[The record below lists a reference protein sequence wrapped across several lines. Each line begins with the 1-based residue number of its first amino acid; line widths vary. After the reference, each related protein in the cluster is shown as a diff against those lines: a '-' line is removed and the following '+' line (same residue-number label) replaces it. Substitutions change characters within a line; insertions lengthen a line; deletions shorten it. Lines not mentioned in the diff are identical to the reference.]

1 MIDIAQ
7 HVYRGRSG
15 HITESVTH
23 VMCKK
28 PDPRGT
34 CVATIADVVPAARIM
49 SHDVVCARADLATD
63 ALIELMV
70 RNHVGCVP
78 VVDERGRPIGM
89 ITKLDL
95 VEKMLAGS
103 GMPFPSTAGDLM
115 FPLAFT
121 LDARATVAH
130 VATLMSLED
139 IHHVPIIGPDGYL
152 IGVISTLDVVRWL
165 ASNDGLITEHHSDG
179 CT

>member
-1 MIDIAQ
+1 MIDIAL

-15 HITESVTH
+15 HITESVIH

-28 PDPRGT
+28 PDARGT
-34 CVATIADVVPAARIM
+34 CVATIADVIPAARIM
-49 SHDVVCARADLATD
+49 SHDVVCARTDLASD

-70 RNHVGCVP
+70 LNHIGCVP
-78 VVDERGRPIGM
+78 VVDERGIPIGM

-103 GMPFPSTAGDLM
+103 RMPFPSTAGDLM
-115 FPLAFT
+115 LPLTFT

-139 IHHVPIIGPDGYL
+139 IHHVPIVAPDGPL
-152 IGVISTLDVVRWL
+152 IGIVSTMDVVRWL
-165 ASNDGLITEHHSDG
+165 ASNDGLVTEHRSDG
-179 CT
+179 RT